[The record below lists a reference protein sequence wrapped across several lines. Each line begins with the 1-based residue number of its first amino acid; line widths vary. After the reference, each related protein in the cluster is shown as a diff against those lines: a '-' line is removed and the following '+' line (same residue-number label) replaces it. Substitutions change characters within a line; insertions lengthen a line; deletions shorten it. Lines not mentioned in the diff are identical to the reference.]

1 VVRVPRSRLG
11 ELEPLWAAL
20 YEHQQLTAPQLQ
32 DRRRTL
38 EESWRDRRAKE
49 ERWITAEPRTFV
61 LAAEVDSMLVGY
73 AFVRVIEAPLAV
85 SWEFADPHAELAT
98 LSVMPDYR
106 GQSVGGAL
114 MSGVYA
120 ELRALGIA
128 DLTIGVIATNT
139 RAARF
144 YERLGAVPFLTTY
157 VQRVP
162 EAATPVSADVVNR
175 LELKLLSEPFAIARL
190 GRGEPVPGWATA
202 SAQLVSVVRSDD
214 ELSVVAPERLV
225 PAGIQ
230 AERSW
235 QALKVTGPL
244 SFDLVGVLAGLTR
257 ALAEAGATVFVISTY
272 DTDFLLV
279 RAEAISGAI
288 EALRSAGHTVL
299 IQADGSSLPVARA

>member
-1 VVRVPRSRLG
+1 VVRVPRGRLG

-20 YEHQQLTAPQLQ
+20 FEHQQLTAPQLQ

-73 AFVRVIEAPLAV
+73 AFVRVIEEPLAV

-162 EAATPVSADVVNR
+162 EAADA
-175 LELKLLSEPFAIARL
+175 
-190 GRGEPVPGWATA
+190 GEC
-202 SAQLVSVVRSDD
+202 
-214 ELSVVAPERLV
+214 
-225 PAGIQ
+225 
-230 AERSW
+230 
-235 QALKVTGPL
+235 
-244 SFDLVGVLAGLTR
+244 
-257 ALAEAGATVFVISTY
+257 
-272 DTDFLLV
+272 
-279 RAEAISGAI
+279 
-288 EALRSAGHTVL
+288 
-299 IQADGSSLPVARA
+299 